1 VFGKAIT
8 NVIMLG
14 ALVRTTNLVSM
25 DSLYKGVESVAF
37 RDAAL
42 DKNILAA
49 KRGYEETKVYDIKK

>member
-1 VFGKAIT
+1 
-8 NVIMLG
+8 MLG
-14 ALVRTTNLVSM
+14 ALVRATNLVSM
-25 DSLYKGVESVAF
+25 DSLYRGVESVAF